1 MLMPPG
7 LPANEYTPA
16 NFQLNI
22 VERSRGSMI
31 WKSPKRLPADTHFG
45 VRKLS

>member
-1 MLMPPG
+1 MWMLPG

-22 VERSRGSMI
+22 VERSRGNMT
-31 WKSPKRLPADTHFG
+31 WKILKKLPADTHFR
-45 VRKLS
+45 VRELS